1 VRCCLFDID
10 EEGLY
15 ATVYDIFNCI
25 SWLRLTLFAPH
36 LVPSR
41 AKQIPF
47 FVPTCVDW
55 LFYLAPPCRF
65 LFVVKKKKKKEVS
78 SSKRKEKHKKEK
90 AEFQTIIRQ
99 KKYILT
105 AQSRVSYNE
114 DSAGQINT
122 GNMTY
127 FMRSGS
133 LSNAPMPR
141 EGQNCFEPLGQ
152 PWLNVGSHLLVNT

>member
-65 LFVVKKKKKKEVS
+65 LFVVKKKKKKRSFLLKEEGKTQ
-78 SSKRKEKHKKEK
+78 KRKSRIPDNHSPKKIHLNCPVTSKLQRRQCRPDKHWEYDVFYALGKLIKCSD
-90 AEFQTIIRQ
+90 AEGGAKLFRAIGPT
-99 KKYILT
+99 L
-105 AQSRVSYNE
+105 A
-114 DSAGQINT
+114 
-122 GNMTY
+122 
-127 FMRSGS
+127 
-133 LSNAPMPR
+133 
-141 EGQNCFEPLGQ
+141 
-152 PWLNVGSHLLVNT
+152 